1 MIEYLKE
8 LIVPSN
14 FCWLLAA
21 IGAVL
26 WIVPATHR
34 RGPYVVAA
42 AMTLLIVFSS
52 GKTAT
57 LLLSPL
63 EYAYPRVSDSPVMQ
77 VDAIVVLAGYAAD
90 DPDMP
95 LSSRPNS
102 SSLYRITEAIHL
114 WRRCRQCTVV
124 VTGMGTT
131 VKVMAEVLEAA
142 GIPKTQM
149 HTDNQAANTA
159 ASAANMKAMLANKTF
174 YLVTSAGHMTRAMG
188 VFAKQGVLPI
198 PAPTDHQMPRRVS
211 HADWNLSPYHL
222 QCADAAIH
230 EYIGIAWYRLRGRM

>member
-14 FCWLLAA
+14 FCWLLTA
-21 IGAVL
+21 IGAVV
-26 WIVPATHR
+26 WIVPATRR
-34 RGPYVVAA
+34 RGPHLVAA
-42 AMTLLIVFSS
+42 AMALLAIFSC

-63 EYAYPRVSDSPVMQ
+63 EYAYPRASDGLGMQ

-90 DPDMP
+90 DPNMP

-114 WRRCRQCTVV
+114 WRRCPQCTVV
-124 VTGMGTT
+124 VTGMGAT
-131 VKVMAEVLEAA
+131 VKVMVDVLEES
-142 GIPKTQM
+142 GIPKAKLRA
-149 HTDNQAANTA
+149 DDQATNTA
-159 ASAANMKAMLANKTF
+159 ASAANMKAILNDKKF

-188 VFAKQGVLPI
+188 VFVKQELQAI
-198 PAPTDHQMPRRVS
+198 AAPTDYQLPRQVS

-222 QCADAAIH
+222 QCTDAAVH
-230 EYIGIAWYRLRGRM
+230 EYIGIAWYRLGGRM